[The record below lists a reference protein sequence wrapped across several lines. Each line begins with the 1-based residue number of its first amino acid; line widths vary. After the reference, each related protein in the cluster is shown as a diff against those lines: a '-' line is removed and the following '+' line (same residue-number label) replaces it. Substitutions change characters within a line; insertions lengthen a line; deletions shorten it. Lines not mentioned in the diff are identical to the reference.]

1 MWWVTKVS
9 KEGYMW
15 WVTKEG
21 YMWWV
26 TKVRQGGVYVVG
38 Y

>member
-1 MWWVTKVS
+1 MWWVTKVGMGGT
-9 KEGYMW
+9 KW

>member
-1 MWWVTKVS
+1 MWWVT

>member
-1 MWWVTKVS
+1 MWWVT

-26 TKVRQGGVYVVG
+26 TKVRHGGVYVVG

>member
-1 MWWVTKVS
+1 MWWVT

-38 Y
+38 

>member
-1 MWWVTKVS
+1 MWWVRLLRW
-9 KEGYMW
+9 G
-15 WVTKEG
+15 KEG

-26 TKVRQGGVYVVG
+26 TKVGQGGVYVVG